1 MSVPWELFTENTAE
15 AHDLFERLP
24 EVAAADPLVM
34 DEIMRGLTH
43 EEAHIRTLA
52 AELVDRV
59 TQERPLFLSPYKRLL
74 VYELSKITQPTVR
87 AKIALFYGRVFWDEW
102 DLQQVVQLLAK
113 WARQEDDVLI
123 VVHSLLS
130 LHLLAQQKEWIVP
143 ELQKEVLAAST
154 HSLEEVRGFAAQ
166 LQEAWTFKSES

>member
-1 MSVPWELFTENTAE
+1 
-15 AHDLFERLP
+15 
-24 EVAAADPLVM
+24 
-34 DEIMRGLTH
+34 
-43 EEAHIRTLA
+43 
-52 AELVDRV
+52 
-59 TQERPLFLSPYKRLL
+59 PYKRLL

-143 ELQKEVLAAST
+143 TLQKEVSAAAT
-154 HSLEEVRGFAAQ
+154 HNLEEVRGFAAQ